1 MLDRKAKMLRNIALR
16 EHARMPVL
24 IKRQHVLQ
32 DEISQLVDLIARI
45 ADLQVQDRRQGDLDP
60 RQLQSDRWY
69 ELQLVDESALL
80 QNKLEFLQVEL
91 RDLTA
96 AINRMSHKK
105 RVVSNKAD
113 EVERQVSEDRDAQS
127 DAAQDFIR
135 ATRQV

>member
-1 MLDRKAKMLRNIALR
+1 MLERKAKMLRNIALR
-16 EHARMPVL
+16 EHARMPAL

-32 DEISQLVDLIARI
+32 GEISQLVDLIARI

-60 RQLQSDRWY
+60 RQFQSDRWY
-69 ELQLVDESALL
+69 ELQLVDESEFL

>member
-1 MLDRKAKMLRNIALR
+1 MFERKAKMLRNIALK

-32 DEISQLVDLIARI
+32 DEITQLTALIARI
-45 ADLQVQDRRQGDLDP
+45 KELQAQSRQQSALDA
-60 RQLQSDRWY
+60 RQLESDRWY
-69 ELQLVDESALL
+69 ELRLVDEGQIL
-80 QNKLEFLQVEL
+80 QNKLEFLDIEL

-105 RVVSNKAD
+105 RVVTTKAD
-113 EVERQVSEDRDAQS
+113 EVERQVSKDREDRL

-135 ATRQV
+135 ATRQF